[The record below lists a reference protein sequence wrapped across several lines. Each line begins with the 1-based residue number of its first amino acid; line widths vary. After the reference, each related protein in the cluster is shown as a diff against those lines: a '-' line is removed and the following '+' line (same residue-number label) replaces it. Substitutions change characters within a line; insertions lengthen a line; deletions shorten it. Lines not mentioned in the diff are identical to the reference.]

1 MSWAVLP
8 GGPAVESQEAQGS
21 TAMETIGKQ
30 LALSGPH
37 LLQLQNEL
45 WRFCASQ
52 SSMEAK
58 PKAKGQVQRKCLAQ
72 VTSCHR
78 AVVSALCPQLAGSQ
92 PDLLAGSPP
101 PTPTLS
107 SPGCPRSE
115 GLSQQLGG
123 VKILALGAQFFSFS
137 F

>member
-1 MSWAVLP
+1 MGALRS
-8 GGPAVESQEAQGS
+8 SGS
-21 TAMETIGKQ
+21 TAVETIGQQ

-37 LLQLQNEL
+37 LPQLQNEL

-58 PKAKGQVQRKCLAQ
+58 GQVQRKCLAR

-78 AVVSALCPQLAGSQ
+78 AVGSAPCPQLAGSQ
-92 PDLLAGSPP
+92 PDLSAGSPP

-115 GLSQQLGG
+115 EPSQQLGR
-123 VKILALGAQFFSFS
+123 VKILALGAQVFSFS